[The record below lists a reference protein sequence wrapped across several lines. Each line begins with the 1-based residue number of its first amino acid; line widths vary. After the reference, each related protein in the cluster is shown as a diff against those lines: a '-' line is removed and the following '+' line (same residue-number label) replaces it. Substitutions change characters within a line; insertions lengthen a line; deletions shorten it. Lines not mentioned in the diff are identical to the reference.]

1 MLSVILNLYSRRI
14 IMVNSEI
21 LNVDGLVSP
30 EDKVIAS
37 KLYRV
42 RTKMDIK
49 RSELA
54 RLTGISEETIAEYEN
69 GLEAVPASD
78 LFMLSSVM
86 GISIDYFYSD
96 DYTAASSAFEGNEE
110 VVFS

>member
-1 MLSVILNLYSRRI
+1 
-14 IMVNSEI
+14 MVSNEI
-21 LNVDGLVSP
+21 LNDNGLISR

-42 RTKMDIK
+42 RTKMEIK
-49 RSELA
+49 RSDLA
-54 RLTGISEETIAEYEN
+54 RLTGITEETLAEYEN

-86 GISIDYFYSD
+86 GISIEYFYSD
-96 DYTAASSAFEGNEE
+96 DSTTSSSAFEGDET

>member
-1 MLSVILNLYSRRI
+1 
-14 IMVNSEI
+14 MVNNEMFNDNGI
-21 LNVDGLVSP
+21 VSH

-37 KLYRV
+37 KLFRV
-42 RTKMDIK
+42 RTRMEIK

-54 RLTGISEETIAEYEN
+54 KMTGLSEETIAEYEN

-78 LFMLSSVM
+78 LFMLSNVM

-96 DYTAASSAFEGNEE
+96 EVVASATPENTET